1 MVTTIG
7 ELLPEAA
14 RRFGDKT
21 AVVVDSEEFSFA
33 ELEARSNR
41 IAKGLVSIGVV
52 PGDRVTLYGPNCW
65 QWVVAYYAIAKTGA
79 VANPI
84 SAMLTSEEVRYV
96 VNDSGARVVVTS
108 SDKGRPLLDLI
119 GAGELSHV
127 VVWDDDLGSAGT
139 SLRQWV
145 DEADDEFE
153 PRPRDASDLGAI
165 CYTSGTTGHPKG
177 AMQSVR
183 SVLAAG
189 VGTVLMG
196 ARGPGDRVTNSLPL
210 AHVYGS
216 CVLNAAM
223 LAGSTLVMVPRFDAA
238 TVLSTIAEHQVT
250 LMDGVPTAYYYL
262 LAHQDFDQ
270 TDLSSLTRCW
280 VGGQTLPA
288 AKALEFTARSGCP
301 IHEVWGMTELA
312 GPASAN
318 PVVGPNKPGT
328 IGIAF
333 PGNAMRVVDIDDP
346 AVVLGAGERGELMF
360 RGPLVMDGYYGND
373 EATRRSIEP
382 DGWLH
387 SGDIATMDEDG
398 YFTTSTARPT

>member
-1 MVTTIG
+1 MH
-7 ELLPEAA
+7 
-14 RRFGDKT
+14 R
-21 AVVVDSEEFSFA
+21 
-33 ELEARSNR
+33 
-41 IAKGLVSIGVV
+41 
-52 PGDRVTLYGPNCW
+52 
-65 QWVVAYYAIAKTGA
+65 
-79 VANPI
+79 
-84 SAMLTSEEVRYV
+84 
-96 VNDSGARVVVTS
+96 
-108 SDKGRPLLDLI
+108 
-119 GAGELSHV
+119 GAG
-127 VVWDDDLGSAGT
+127 DLA
-139 SLRQWV
+139 
-145 DEADDEFE
+145 
-153 PRPRDASDLGAI
+153 AI

-196 ARGPGDRVTNSLPL
+196 ARGPHYRVTNSLPL

-262 LAHQDFDQ
+262 LAHPDFDQ

-288 AKALEFTARSGCP
+288 AKAMEFTARSGCP

-312 GPASAN
+312 GAASAN
-318 PVVGPNKPGT
+318 PVVGANKPGT
-328 IGIAF
+328 IGVAF

-346 AVVLGAGERGELMF
+346 TMELGPGERGELMF
-360 RGPLVMDGYYGND
+360 RGPLVMDGYYGN
-373 EATRRSIEP
+373 EAATRRSIES

-387 SGDIATMDEDG
+387 SGDIATMDHDG
-398 YFTTSTARPT
+398 YFTIVDRKTDMILTAGFNVYPAEIERVLCMHPAVALAAVTGVADEVKGELAKAYVVLKPGATVTSDMLVAHCREHLAAYKAPRIVQFVDEVPITASGKIMRRLLKDYDDGTR